1 MPIKLMN
8 VSQYNSE
15 FSMSLLVL
23 HPTDRNLTLYL
34 LMWRIWW
41 APNNASKG
49 QMRFNSAFKGLF
61 YKIAQYCVTQ

>member
-23 HPTDRNLTLYL
+23 HPTDQNL
-34 LMWRIWW
+34 I
-41 APNNASKG
+41 
-49 QMRFNSAFKGLF
+49 